1 MSDTIENR
9 EVLYNLVERVN
20 VFIVEM
26 KSIRDDGFWTKLNED
41 LDQHEGEI
49 GSNECDVEINI
60 SETFVSTI
68 CWLYSIDMV

>member
-26 KSIRDDGFWTKLNED
+26 KSDREDEVEANDYEELDENDFQLKVNED
-41 LDQHEGEI
+41 LDQHERES
-49 GSNECDVEINI
+49 GSNECDVDIK
-60 SETFVSTI
+60 
-68 CWLYSIDMV
+68 